1 MSFSIFP
8 ILFLSF
14 YFVGYF
20 FLIWKTFLG
29 FSLNGIVP
37 EVWHNPIKHLSN
49 STRLSSAF
57 KWPDISRICD
67 FGGLCRCRRGDS
79 PDYRLS
85 SLLEDCRPRQTR
97 WNLSDMQLIITWYA
111 MCWLQLIK
119 AITTK
124 NSIGFRI
131 IRKPILWYRGVRST
145 NYPCDSLE
153 IIPQMNSD
161 NSADGTQ
168 ICQFVRERAVPP
180 LSGLHAPNR
189 ADVSAWPELFL
200 LSSLRCRDIPVM

>member
-8 ILFLSF
+8 ILFLFF

-119 AITTK
+119 VITTK

-153 IIPQMNSD
+153 IIPQVNSD

-168 ICQFVRERAVPP
+168 ICKFYSGKSRPITFNCLSAVESRHATGIMKFSP
-180 LSGLHAPNR
+180 L
-189 ADVSAWPELFL
+189 
-200 LSSLRCRDIPVM
+200 RDIFP